1 MFPRMKIW
9 CSASKLH
16 GHFPHITLRGDRLI
30 LRHQRERLVII
41 TRAITVLRWS
51 EYASSDLCYVL
62 EKYISYSFTLID
74 NATFV
79 VLPLCNKVTI
89 LASLIFLH
97 NTTYYL
103 NRLCFRSKLSILAKY
118 QKHLNAIQRPLLE
131 CRPIKGVF

>member
-16 GHFPHITLRGDRLI
+16 DHILI
-30 LRHQRERLVII
+30 ALPEER
-41 TRAITVLRWS
+41 TDSTTSAWRDGAFTVLRWVK
-51 EYASSDLCYVL
+51 YASFTLCYVL

-79 VLPLCNKVTI
+79 VLPLCNRVTI
-89 LASLIFLH
+89 LASLIFLP

-103 NRLCFRSKLSILAKY
+103 NKLCFRSKLSILAKY

-131 CRPIKGVF
+131 CRPIKGVFY